1 MLTSGYSAAPG
12 WAHGAGPRYRGGDDG
27 AARAGGRALH
37 PSAHQPRPRLQTAGP
52 ANDRGQ
58 YRRAAVLDVRVSST
72 RSPPGVIGPG
82 CPAPV
87 VVLGRPPVVLAVLGV
102 REAVRFGA
110 RSDAPSRLVPHL
122 TVVGVDGPTA
132 VLIIYSPPPWGAT
145 VPTAAPSE
153 EVDGPR
159 GGMSCAERLS
169 EVERRG
175 SQGPALDRRA
185 AFRITCSG
193 ALRAGRSTLCLS
205 ERSLWVCCLRSR

>member
-1 MLTSGYSAAPG
+1 MISAQTVQAEPASRLVEQSCGERADDRSGEEAA
-12 WAHGAGPRYRGGDDG
+12 RGG
-27 AARAGGRALH
+27 ARGHPAVSGG
-37 PSAHQPRPRLQTAGP
+37 
-52 ANDRGQ
+52 GQ
-58 YRRAAVLDVRVSST
+58 CA
-72 RSPPGVIGPG
+72 GPG